1 MPNLGVESGLVRQP
15 CDSDVH
21 LCTPVSCDSV
31 QALWEE
37 RTRNFRAPRSAPPS
51 TIRDLSGMPKALCP
65 DGRPGFWPQG
75 EPPADATLVSM
86 AVEPLDEV
94 RNHLSD
100 VIDRVELRRE
110 RVTVTR
116 DGRPVAVILS
126 PEDLAE
132 LEETLSVLSDSQAL
146 PDIREADAAF
156 AAGDVVRGVDAV
168 RALRP

>member
-1 MPNLGVESGLVRQP
+1 M
-15 CDSDVH
+15 
-21 LCTPVSCDSV
+21 
-31 QALWEE
+31 
-37 RTRNFRAPRSAPPS
+37 
-51 TIRDLSGMPKALCP
+51 
-65 DGRPGFWPQG
+65 
-75 EPPADATLVSM
+75 SM

-132 LEETLSVLSDSQAL
+132 LEETLSVLSDPQAL
-146 PDIREADAAF
+146 PDMREADAAF